1 MDQHQMLTKIESLVE
16 QSKVGL
22 LATTDPQGKPRV
34 RWMTPAIIPN
44 RGPSIYAF
52 SAANAMKIRD
62 IEHQSEVKWLVQT
75 HDLTQVVSA
84 RGDTYILDNPALK
97 TEILEIL
104 IPHTTRLWTIDLSS
118 TECVILETVIREATY
133 YRPQENFEETVTF
146 V

>member
-1 MDQHQMLTKIESLVE
+1 MDQHQMLTKIEAIIE

-34 RWMTPAIIPN
+34 RWMTPTVIPN
-44 RGPSIYAF
+44 RGPSIFAF
-52 SAANAMKIRD
+52 SPAQAMKIQD
-62 IEHQSEVKWLVQT
+62 IEHQPEVKWLIQT
-75 HDLTQVVSA
+75 HDLTEVISV

-133 YRPQENFEETVTF
+133 YRPQQNIEETVTF
-146 V
+146 K

>member
-1 MDQHQMLTKIESLVE
+1 MDQHEMLTKIEALIE

-34 RWMTPAIIPN
+34 RWMTPTVIPN
-44 RGPSIYAF
+44 RGASIYAF
-52 SAANAMKIRD
+52 TAADAMKIKD
-62 IEHQSEVKWLVQT
+62 IEHQSEVKWLIQT
-75 HDLTQVVSA
+75 HDLTEVVSA

-104 IPHTTRLWTIDLSS
+104 IPHTTRLWTVDLSS
-118 TECVILETVIREATY
+118 TESVILETVIQEATY

-146 V
+146 K